1 MAATIAPAGTPPDE
15 RLDRIEVMLDEIRTE
30 LAVQR
35 LGRERWS
42 ELATDVTPIA
52 RQALGSVGQTL
63 DDSGLT
69 LEDLTSF
76 VTSLA
81 AALPTLQTL
90 LDHLES
96 LSELAGTVS
105 AFLPEATR
113 AITARM
119 TDLDNRGYFRF
130 MGAGTG
136 VVDRVVTSFSEEDVE
151 ALGDNIVLILNT
163 VKEMTQPEV
172 MAMLRRTFES
182 AREDEMHYEETP
194 PGALALIRE
203 MRDPD
208 VRRGLNKVVHML
220 RSVGEE
226 PATESEGEKE

>member
-1 MAATIAPAGTPPDE
+1 MAATMITADE
-15 RLDRIEVMLDEIRTE
+15 RLDRIELMLAEIRSE
-30 LAVQR
+30 LAAQR
-35 LGRERWS
+35 AGRERWA
-42 ELATDVTPIA
+42 ELAADATPIA
-52 RQALGSVGQTL
+52 RQALASVGETL
-63 DDSGLT
+63 DESGIT
-69 LEDLTSF
+69 LEQMSSF
-76 VTSLA
+76 VVSLA
-81 AALPTLQTL
+81 AAMPILQTL
-90 LDHLES
+90 LDQLES

-105 AFLPEATR
+105 AYLPEATT
-113 AITARM
+113 AITDRM
-119 TDLDNRGYFRF
+119 TDLDERGYFRF
-130 MGAGTG
+130 MGAGAG

-172 MAMLRRTFES
+172 MTMLRRTFES
-182 AREDEMHYEETP
+182 VQEEETHFEETP

-226 PATESEGEKE
+226 PAAELERQKE